1 MRIRETKKW
10 LTISQLKAGQEIV
23 WYKNGKKCI
32 SPAYSIIKEINNNT
46 LILTNKFDKSST
58 YSLTPTDNVV
68 FEVYLTEEEFINK
81 YHELSKPLYE
91 ILKGSEYI
99 GDKGYHS
106 MDNSWLASSLEE
118 LYYNLSLESFKLIGW
133 FSLPEIK
140 HGFFD
145 DSDIGIILE
154 DSEEERFW
162 CHFKKQSI
170 DWMVV
175 KYEKGIV

>member
-1 MRIRETKKW
+1 MRSKESKKW
-10 LTISQLKAGQEIV
+10 LTFEQLIPGQKIV
-23 WYKNGKKCI
+23 WYKSEGKLI
-32 SPAYSIIKEINNNT
+32 SPAYSFIKAVEDNT
-46 LILTNKFDKSST
+46 LILTSKFDKSSMIR
-58 YSLTPTDNVV
+58 LTLPANTL
-68 FEVYLTEEEFINK
+68 FEVYLSEEEFTNK

-91 ILKGSEYI
+91 ILKGPEYI

-154 DSEEERFW
+154 NSEGERFW

-170 DWMVV
+170 DWMTA
-175 KYEKGIV
+175 KYEREIK

>member
-10 LTISQLKAGQEIV
+10 LTISQLKAGQEIA
-23 WYKNGKKCI
+23 WYKSEGKYI
-32 SPAYSIIKEINNNT
+32 SPAYSVIKEINNNT

-58 YSLTPTDNVV
+58 DSLNLSDNVL

-81 YHELSKPLYE
+81 YHPLSNPLYD
-91 ILKGSEYI
+91 ILKGPEYI
-99 GDKGYHS
+99 GDKGHYDA
-106 MDNSWLASSLEE
+106 DNSWLACSLEE
-118 LYYNLSLESFKLIGW
+118 LYYNLSLRNFKLIGW

-145 DSDIGIILE
+145 DYDIGIIIE
-154 DSEEERFW
+154 DNSNERFW

-170 DWMVV
+170 DWMIA
-175 KYEKGIV
+175 KYERGIL